1 VFYSQKTN
9 LIMKNMNYEK
19 NTVSKET
26 LENLQ
31 KISATTSWGTLGRVM
46 GNRVLRDS
54 YRMMN
59 MRPIDNS
66 YKICGPAVTVR
77 YLPVDPVNPTKQD
90 EVLINN
96 HRNMMVKMMEAL
108 SPGKVLVLAALGRSD
123 AGVAGEGMNHG
134 FKAHGAS
141 GVVVDGGERDVPVLR
156 NDVDLPIFMSG
167 HATLTTAGWHIH
179 EGKPGGVLPQE
190 INVPVKCDGVMVR
203 PGDVII
209 GDEDG
214 VMVIPREYAKR
225 VGEIGAALEE
235 IEELQRR
242 LIAKGEYT
250 HGQPMD
256 EDTLK
261 KYGLLE
267 KYLMTREAQV

>member
-1 VFYSQKTN
+1 LTGTIK
-9 LIMKNMNYEK
+9 EG
-19 NTVSKET
+19 VSEET
-26 LENLQ
+26 LAQLR

-46 GNRVLRDS
+46 RNRVLRDS

-59 MRPIDNS
+59 MRPIETS

-77 YLPVDPVNPTKQD
+77 YLAVDPLTPTPD
-90 EVLINN
+90 EEALIKN
-96 HRNMMVKMMEAL
+96 HKTMMVGMMDAL
-108 SPGKVLVLAALGRSD
+108 SEGKVLVLAALGHADS
-123 AGVAGEGMNHG
+123 GVAGEGMNYG

-141 GVVVDGGERDVPVLR
+141 GVIVDGGERDVPVLR
-156 NDVDLPIFMSG
+156 ADVGLPIFMTG
-167 HATLTTAGWHIH
+167 HPTLTTAGWHIH
-179 EGKPGGVLPQE
+179 DGKPSGVLPSE
-190 INVPVKCDGVMVR
+190 INVPVQCDGVIVR
-203 PGDVII
+203 PGDIII

-214 VMVIPREYAKR
+214 IMVIPVEYAET

-235 IEELQRR
+235 IEVLQRQ
-242 LIAKGEYT
+242 LIEKGEYT

-256 EDTLK
+256 EETLK